1 VLVCP
6 AKIRNEYQKF
16 KNKAS
21 NISQQNEQIKRFY
34 QVLRNDY
41 KWQEPEAQNKKI
53 GQKPEKY
60 EKPALMTFKILI
72 LEFID

>member
-1 VLVCP
+1 
-6 AKIRNEYQKF
+6 
-16 KNKAS
+16 
-21 NISQQNEQIKRFY
+21 
-34 QVLRNDY
+34 VLRNEY

-60 EKPALMTFKILI
+60 EKPTIMTFKILI